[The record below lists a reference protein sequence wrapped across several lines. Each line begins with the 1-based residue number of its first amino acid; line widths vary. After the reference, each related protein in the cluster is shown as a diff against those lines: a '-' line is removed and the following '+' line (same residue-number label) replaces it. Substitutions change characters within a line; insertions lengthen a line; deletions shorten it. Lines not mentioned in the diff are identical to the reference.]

1 MEAPLAAF
9 GTGALNIARSL
20 AAKGFIS
27 LKEES
32 VHRDPSTGEQFV
44 PSQPMKLNDQQ
55 QKALEE
61 ITAMCTAEHKK
72 PVLLQGVTGS
82 GKTEVYLQAVSQMV
96 KSGKSALIMVPEIS
110 LTPQTVQ
117 RFKSRLRNCPLPW
130 RCCTASYRTENA
142 LTNGTPSVPERHASS
157 SAPVPPSS
165 PLFRTWGW

>member
-1 MEAPLAAF
+1 MIRCLLPETVRQENTAEKMRKMVHLEKRPSREELDALYRKAPRQAQMLDYFSSAEQMEAPLAAF

-61 ITAMCTAEHKK
+61 ITAMCTAEHKNRCSCK
-72 PVLLQGVTGS
+72 ESPAPA
-82 GKTEVYLQAVSQMV
+82 KR
-96 KSGKSALIMVPEIS
+96 
-110 LTPQTVQ
+110 
-117 RFKSRLRNCPLPW
+117 RFTFRPCPKW
-130 RCCTASYRTENA
+130 
-142 LTNGTPSVPERHASS
+142 
-157 SAPVPPSS
+157 
-165 PLFRTWGW
+165 

>member
-1 MEAPLAAF
+1 MPCTAKRPGRPKCWIIFHLRNRWKRLLAAF

-82 GKTEVYLQAVSQMV
+82 GAKR
-96 KSGKSALIMVPEIS
+96 
-110 LTPQTVQ
+110 
-117 RFKSRLRNCPLPW
+117 RFTFR
-130 RCCTASYRTENA
+130 
-142 LTNGTPSVPERHASS
+142 PSPK
-157 SAPVPPSS
+157 
-165 PLFRTWGW
+165 W